1 MASSLAELGE
11 NDGPLCGA
19 DGITPTRRREDCHRE
34 ATSTG
39 CLEATPAADGERLR
53 GQVLHL
59 PRLHGRLLESASRL
73 RGGQLLHGCE
83 LLDEQRRWQRK
94 IERILTELQRS
105 WKRNLD
111 HEGATTA
118 RLGTETTEHGQ
129 GRQGQEEVF
138 SLWTERACVSRLP
151 DRTSVLQLSQTR
163 TLHEAVHSSKTFSSR
178 T

>member
-1 MASSLAELGE
+1 MASSWVDLGE

-19 DGITPTRRREDCHRE
+19 DGLTLTGRREDCHRE

-39 CLEATPAADGERLR
+39 CLEATLAADGERLR
-53 GQVLHL
+53 GQVPHL
-59 PRLHGRLLESASRL
+59 PRLRGRILESASGL
-73 RGGQLLHGCE
+73 RGGQLPHGCE

-118 RLGTETTEHGQ
+118 RFGTETTEHGQ
-129 GRQGQEEVF
+129 GRQEEVF
-138 SLWTERACVSRLP
+138 SLWTKRAHVSRVS
-151 DRTSVLQLSQTR
+151 DRTSVLQLPQTR

-178 T
+178 A